1 MSGIRWVLS
10 ICCLIVPASAQSQ
23 LQRGDSLRI
32 LSAAHSAQSRFERGR
47 RESLPHVDQP
57 NDHPCETVIGR
68 MCHWQD
74 NGDTEPPPESRSVRR
89 ARQALIATL
98 ARLNAISPG
107 DDWIAGERVRYM
119 IEAGEDSAAVSVAR
133 SCAPPRWYCLALQ
146 GYALHMSE
154 QYGDAAAA
162 FDSALAEMPSNERC
176 RWNDISVL
184 LEDNERDGYNAL
196 PCGRRDSV
204 EQRFWDL
211 AQPSFAVRGNDRR
224 TEHFS
229 RVLLADLYQTATN
242 AYGLPW
248 GPDMR
253 EMLIRYGEPL
263 WYSVEWPGPFT
274 TFQTPVGHDR
284 MPSFHFAAVVDGD
297 NVRWDAYA
305 QVARERYAPP
315 YIDTLTTLDAQFA
328 MMKRGDSALVVAVY
342 SDTTLGR
349 AVLGVSG
356 TPADTSTQGVHRSR
370 VRRARSK
377 WKAEMVA
384 MEAFDPERLHDARA
398 REWLAPPYHALG
410 APDLS
415 TLLLFAADTG
425 VTVESLDDA
434 LAHALTSTDLRGA
447 RRLGLYWEEYG
458 ATKPDSS
465 SGPHVT
471 AVGTD
476 SQSVTAPDSSSDSSS
491 NSLPDSSS
499 ESSSVL
505 VTVTRTDGG
514 VLRWL
519 GQALHITGRDSPLAV
534 RWHDTYATTGIA
546 SHSVVLDLAQLPA
559 GTYQVSVAVGTDDAH
574 RTQISRAIKLR

>member
-1 MSGIRWVLS
+1 MSGMRWVFS
-10 ICCLIVPASAQSQ
+10 VCCLIVPASAQSQ

-32 LSAAHSAQSRFERGR
+32 LSEAHSAQSRFERGR
-47 RESLPHVDQP
+47 RESLPRVDESD
-57 NDHPCETVIGR
+57 DHPCETVVGR

-74 NGDTEPPPESRSVRR
+74 NGDVEPRPETRSVREG
-89 ARQALIATL
+89 RQSLIATL

-133 SCAPPRWYCLALQ
+133 SCAPPRWYCLALR

-154 QYGDAAAA
+154 RYGDAAAT
-162 FDSALAEMPSNERC
+162 FDSALAEMPANERC

-184 LEDNERDGYNAL
+184 LEDNERGTYEAL
-196 PCGRRDSV
+196 PCGQRDSV

-229 RVLLADLYQTATN
+229 RVLLADLSATATN
-242 AYGLPW
+242 AYGMTW

-253 EMLIRYGEPL
+253 EMLIRYGEPV

-284 MPSFHFAAVVDGD
+284 IPSFHFAAAVDGD
-297 NVRWDAYA
+297 KVRWDTYA
-305 QVARERYAPP
+305 PVARELYAPP

-328 MMKRGDSALVVAVY
+328 MMKRGDSALVVAIY

-356 TPADTSTQGVHRSR
+356 IPADTSAPAVHRGR
-370 VRRARSK
+370 VRRAHSR

-384 MEAFDPERLHDARA
+384 MEAFDPARLRDARA
-398 REWLAPPYHALG
+398 REWLAPPRHSIG

-425 VTVESLDDA
+425 ATVESLDDA
-434 LAHALTSTDLRGA
+434 VAHGLTSSDLRGA

-458 ATKPDSS
+458 VTKSDSS
-465 SGPHVT
+465 TGPHVS

-476 SQSVTAPDSSSDSSS
+476 SQSVATPDTSSGSSSD
-491 NSLPDSSS
+491 
-499 ESSSVL
+499 SSSVL

-519 GQALHITGRDSPLAV
+519 GQALHIAGRDSPLAV
-534 RWHDTYATTGIA
+534 RWHDAYATSGIA

-559 GTYQVSVAVGTDDAH
+559 GTYQVSVAVGADDAH
-574 RTQISRAIKLR
+574 RTQISREIKLR